1 MSQLG
6 EAADPAGPMAAA
18 LNERDRQVLLHL
30 AGGRSTAGIASALS
44 VTNNTARTRIRR
56 VVRLLEV
63 RDRAA
68 AVVAAQDLGVLRRA
82 HLRSRG

>member
-1 MSQLG
+1 MSQPF
-6 EAADPAGPMAAA
+6 EAADPARPMAAA

-44 VTNNTARTRIRR
+44 VTSNTARTRIRR

-63 RDRAA
+63 PDRAGA
-68 AVVAAQDLGVLRRA
+68 VAAAQELEVLRRA
-82 HLRSRG
+82 DPRSRR